1 MVTGPRPDSPAVA
14 AGLDVSNSSVGELL
28 GRVTQ
33 DLSALMRQELEL
45 AKAEVRQEVIKSGKA
60 AGMYGGAGFAGYM
73 VLLFA
78 SIALW
83 WGLSNVMDQGWAA
96 LIVTAI
102 WALIGAVLYT
112 AARRQM
118 REVHPKP
125 EQTVETVRELPDV
138 LRPRQGAERDQ

>member
-1 MVTGPRPDSPAVA
+1 MVTGPRSDTPAVQGM
-14 AGLDVSNSSVGELL
+14 AGPDIANSSVGELL

-33 DLSALMRQELEL
+33 DLSVLMRQELEL
-45 AKAEVRQEVIKSGKA
+45 AKAEVRQEVTKSGKA
-60 AGMYGGAGFAGYM
+60 AGLLGGAGFAGYM

-102 WALIGAVLYT
+102 WAVIGAVLYT
-112 AARRQM
+112 TGRRQM
-118 REVHPKP
+118 KEVHPKP
-125 EQTVETVRELPDV
+125 ERTVETVRELP
-138 LRPRQGAERDQ
+138 GALKPSARS

>member
-1 MVTGPRPDSPAVA
+1 MVTGPRPESPAVH
-14 AGLDVSNSSVGELL
+14 GTVGPDVSNSSVGELL

-45 AKAEVRQEVIKSGKA
+45 AKAEVRQEVTKSGKA
-60 AGMYGGAGFAGYM
+60 AGMLGGAGFAGYM

-96 LIVTAI
+96 LIVAAI
-102 WALIGAVLYT
+102 WAVIGA
-112 AARRQM
+112 AAYSTGRRQM
-118 REVHPKP
+118 KEVHPKP
-125 EQTVETVRELPDV
+125 ERTVQTVRELPDA
-138 LRPRQGAERDQ
+138 LKPSARS

>member
-1 MVTGPRPDSPAVA
+1 MVTGLGPESPAVH
-14 AGLDVSNSSVGELL
+14 GTLGPDVSDSSVGELF

-33 DLSALMRQELEL
+33 DLSVLMRQELEL
-45 AKAEVRQEVIKSGKA
+45 AKAEVRQEVTKSGKA
-60 AGMYGGAGFAGYM
+60 AGLLGGAGFAGYM

-102 WALIGAVLYT
+102 WAVIGAVLYT
-112 AARRQM
+112 TGRRQM
-118 REVHPKP
+118 KEVHPKP
-125 EQTVETVRELPDV
+125 ERTVETVRELP
-138 LRPRQGAERDQ
+138 GALKPSARS